1 MRERFTDNPERY
13 KTAAGVRREI
23 PDDFKYNPK
32 KLKNLKKILH
42 NVTISLGTLTSS
54 INEFAKLKGPEVS
67 PDGLLGGIGYI
78 IPLKEIKES
87 FNTSVRSLSD
97 IADCLA
103 DELTNP
109 KWSVKDDKDVKKLI
123 KEKEEA
129 IKDVEE
135 AEEEIGPDDLTTVE
149 NMKEDVE
156 EKEEAEPEAEI
167 PEMGPN
173 PDSKETVERSEL
185 KTASIK
191 GEDKL
196 ASAVRES
203 LKEFYIK

>member
-1 MRERFTDNPERY
+1 MRERFTDHPERF

-32 KLKNLKKILH
+32 KLKHLKKILH

-67 PDGLLGGIGYI
+67 PDGLLGGVGYI
-78 IPLKEIKES
+78 MPLKEIKET
-87 FNTSVRSLSD
+87 FNTTVRGLSD
-97 IADCLA
+97 IADSLA

-109 KWSVKDDKDVKKLI
+109 RWEVKEDKEVKKLI

-129 IKDVEE
+129 IKEIEE
-135 AEEEIGPDDLTTVE
+135 AEEDINPDELVTVE
-149 NMKEDVE
+149 DIKEDVE
-156 EKEEAEPEAEI
+156 DKETEPEKESP
-167 PEMGPN
+167 
-173 PDSKETVERSEL
+173 PDPDPDPDNKEQIESKELRN
-185 KTASIK
+185 ASVT

-203 LKEFYIK
+203 LKKFYIK

>member
-1 MRERFTDNPERY
+1 MRERFTDHPERF

-32 KLKNLKKILH
+32 KLKHLKKILH

-67 PDGLLGGIGYI
+67 PDGLLGGVGYI
-78 IPLKEIKES
+78 MPLKEIKET
-87 FNTSVRSLSD
+87 FNTTVRGLSD
-97 IADCLA
+97 IADSLA

-109 KWSVKDDKDVKKLI
+109 RWEVKEDKEVKKLI

-129 IKDVEE
+129 IKEVEE
-135 AEEEIGPDDLTTVE
+135 AEEDINPNELVTVE
-149 NMKEDVE
+149 DIKEDVE
-156 EKEEAEPEAEI
+156 DKETKPEKESP
-167 PEMGPN
+167 PDLGPD
-173 PDSKETVERSEL
+173 PDNKEQIESKELRN
-185 KTASIK
+185 ASVT

>member
-1 MRERFTDNPERY
+1 MRERFTDHPERF

-32 KLKNLKKILH
+32 KLKHLKKILH

-54 INEFAKLKGPEVS
+54 INEFAKLKGPELS
-67 PDGLLGGIGYI
+67 PDGLLGGVGYI
-78 IPLKEIKES
+78 MPLREIKET
-87 FNTSVRSLSD
+87 FNTTVRSSSD
-97 IADCLA
+97 IADSLA

-109 KWSVKDDKDVKKLI
+109 RWDVKDDKDVKKLI
-123 KEKEEA
+123 EEKEEA

-135 AEEEIGPDDLTTVE
+135 AEEDLSPDDLVTVE
-149 NMKEDVE
+149 DIKEDVKE
-156 EKEEAEPEAEI
+156 EEVEPEKEPS
-167 PEMGPN
+167 
-173 PDSKETVERSEL
+173 PDSDSDSDNKEQIESKEL
-185 KTASIK
+185 RNASIT